1 LILCGFGLR
10 FPEKGRTEL
19 YRLVIA
25 APELEKE
32 KGMAT
37 YILLTRLTD
46 EGCATLTKN
55 PDRINEVNKDV
66 EAMGAKLVAQYVV
79 LGQYDFVNIVDAPN
93 NETMAKISV
102 QLASRGTMRI
112 MTLPAI
118 GVDTFIE
125 NLK

>member
-1 LILCGFGLR
+1 
-10 FPEKGRTEL
+10 
-19 YRLVIA
+19 
-25 APELEKE
+25 
-32 KGMAT
+32 MAT

-102 QLASRGTMRI
+102 QLASRGTVRI

-118 GVDTFIE
+118 GIDTFIE